1 MIPPVVMLYKL
12 HAAAKYKTFFS
23 QRKPIINQRRYL
35 LGGTKSSFSGS
46 LPWKKTK
53 ISQTFPFLLHTSRSR
68 SAKDIFYISAPGK
81 IKAEVIKALNKHQN
95 RAKKTKNENESQ
107 KFTSAIG
114 IFKRSWMGKS
124 VFTTTRGIKTNRL
137 LLLSTAEKS
146 AHEQA
151 AFLPIM
157 GLVQNME
164 NTAKAEAQEVKD
176 NKKHQDEIIYCHR
189 CQEAFMAVRKGHRKS
204 SVPLLKT
211 APNSLCADSSVSCR
225 SCPTPVS
232 DARHCLHPSSH
243 CPLHHTWIRQESKK
257 NKSFVAAALT
267 GGQVW
272 EATPVMHPTSFLNM
286 SSLGVSLSFPNL
298 DSKWVSSKNSH
309 NLKSH
314 KLGGRTKSV
323 WLVPW
328 GWRAPFQ
335 KLCQILPGESGVT
348 ASCHVPHLSLPPALG
363 AEMAERAQ
371 HPFLSLI
378 FSLLL

>member
-1 MIPPVVMLYKL
+1 
-12 HAAAKYKTFFS
+12 
-23 QRKPIINQRRYL
+23 
-35 LGGTKSSFSGS
+35 
-46 LPWKKTK
+46 
-53 ISQTFPFLLHTSRSR
+53 
-68 SAKDIFYISAPGK
+68 
-81 IKAEVIKALNKHQN
+81 
-95 RAKKTKNENESQ
+95 
-107 KFTSAIG
+107 
-114 IFKRSWMGKS
+114 MGKS

-243 CPLHHTWIRQESKK
+243 CPLHHTWIRQESKR
-257 NKSFVAAALT
+257 NKQFCGCSINWGT
-267 GGQVW
+267 
-272 EATPVMHPTSFLNM
+272 
-286 SSLGVSLSFPNL
+286 SLGSHPSDASHILSEHAFT
-298 DSKWVSSKNSH
+298 WE
-309 NLKSH
+309 
-314 KLGGRTKSV
+314 
-323 WLVPW
+323 
-328 GWRAPFQ
+328 F
-335 KLCQILPGESGVT
+335 LCHSPTWT
-348 ASCHVPHLSLPPALG
+348 ASECPPKI
-363 AEMAERAQ
+363 
-371 HPFLSLI
+371 PI
-378 FSLLL
+378 I